1 MTRDLHE
8 KLGSVTPENL
18 FAGLEPRALTGAGTI
33 AHGGA
38 AAEFKRGSLMEKGTD
53 GKLYLFGTNAAG
65 EVTEDFNGDG
75 TATTF
80 TLSASPLPAAVK
92 GAKVGT
98 TDATVSSYNAQ
109 TGVVTLSSAPAAGT
123 KNVHI
128 TYDKAGVNSPDCVL
142 AEDITVGTTNDENA
156 LVYIGGCFNEDEL
169 ILAENASISEA
180 DRDVLRMKGIILK
193 GSQTENVQGGN

>member
-18 FAGLEPRALTGAGTI
+18 IAKLDPPALKGAGTI
-33 AHGGA
+33 AHGVA
-38 AAEFKRGSLMEKGTD
+38 AAEFKRGSLMEKGSD
-53 GKLYLFGTNAAG
+53 GKLYLYGTNAAG

-80 TLSASPLPAAVK
+80 TLQADPLPAAVK

-128 TYDKAGVNSPDCVL
+128 TYEKAGANAPDCIL
-142 AEDITVGTTNDENA
+142 AEDVAVGTTDDENV
-156 LVYIGGCFNEDEL
+156 LVYIAGCFNEDAL
-169 ILAENASISEA
+169 IITEGKTISAA
-180 DRDVLRMKGIILK
+180 DKDTLRMKGILL
-193 GSQTENVQGGN
+193 GTSQSENVL